1 MKHTRWNVVVRSLVI
16 VCLAS
21 LFCSTALARD
31 AKRARQYIES
41 AKERLPIVDW
51 NGAENYLR
59 MATEQAEKTTGAER
73 DALLKEIAQA
83 TKAYHDARSAYEKG
97 RVADRI
103 ESQLTQS
110 KDYLG
115 DMRQIEQCEGV
126 METLLGLEENKKL
139 FSPEEMAS
147 YRKRFADIKQ
157 QSRQKEAA
165 GKAAEAEKLVATAEK
180 ELPGIIQ
187 RIQKP
192 DNVTDQR
199 WAFDEGPNLFNKIE
213 LALKELPQDAEPT
226 KALRARLAKMSGQ
239 FDGVVTT
246 HLTGE
251 FVTRITEHWDNLKKE
266 ADGWQQETAAPTF
279 AQYVANG
286 LGAPKTEQMLSRAGQ
301 WLDYMSNTGDT
312 PPAVLNAPQVKAL
325 TAEVTKLRDE
335 ARAKLE
341 TFAEAVVADA
351 EKAKDLDERHLSSL
365 QRASTGDFE
374 NALKGS
380 PKAKPLQERAGAIV
394 QKHEAAAAARAAD
407 LKAVEEKLVAA
418 ANAAW
423 PAITASIKADEISDP
438 NALRKGQIVKVT
450 GWQNRMGWDFT
461 GSGYD
466 WGVTV
471 NGLPVVGHYAPDVQA
486 AFDAALA
493 KTGGS
498 NIISERMDVIAEVV
512 GPGSVDKRIRHEIRD
527 SGGSTIAR
535 GEEWK
540 PVDCLVVKVI
550 AMRAGPCAVGPN
562 GASTESGAI
571 APVAAAGMTSAGASG
586 ASGASGAGW
595 FWRILTLVIGLSA
608 ATAALLKAGYAPVA
622 ASAQGQQITA
632 RLGND
637 NLAYVGLA
645 CAALGVVWL
654 VRGMFLWGLL
664 VSGAIIAA
672 GLYAALDLLLAR
684 GILSTHVA
692 ERVKPLGVRIGLAC
706 ATIVVLHLLVGGRL
720 VII

>member
-1 MKHTRWNVVVRSLVI
+1 MKHTRWNVLVRSLVI

-21 LFCSTALARD
+21 LFCTTALARD

-51 NGAENYLR
+51 NGAENYLK

-73 DALLKEIAQA
+73 DTLLKEIAQA
-83 TKAYHDARSAYEKG
+83 TKAYHDARAAYEKG

-103 ESQLTQS
+103 ESQIAQS

-115 DMRQIEQCEGV
+115 NMRQIEQCEGV

-139 FSPEEMAS
+139 FSPAEMEN
-147 YRKRFADIKQ
+147 YRKQFAAIKE

-165 GKAAEAEKLVATAEK
+165 GKMAEAEKLVAEAEK

-199 WAFDEGPNLFNKIE
+199 YAFNDGPNHFGKIE

-226 KALRARLAKMSGQ
+226 KALRARLEKMSAQ

-251 FVTRITEHWDNLKKE
+251 FVTRITEHWDSLKKE
-266 ADGWQQETAAPTF
+266 ADGWEQETTPPTF
-279 AQYVANG
+279 AQYVNNG
-286 LGAPKTEQMLSRAGQ
+286 LGAQKTASMLSRSEQ
-301 WLDYMSNTGDT
+301 WLDYMSNTSDT

-341 TFAEAVVADA
+341 RFAEAVVADA

-394 QKHEAAAAARAAD
+394 QKHEAAVAAREAE
-407 LKAVEEKLVAA
+407 LKALEEKMTQA

-423 PAITASIKADEISDP
+423 PAISKSIQADEISDP
-438 NALRKGQIVKVT
+438 NVLKKGQLVRVT
-450 GWQNRMGWDFT
+450 GWENRMSWDYGSG

-466 WGVTV
+466 WGITV
-471 NGLPVVGHYAPDVQA
+471 NGRPVVGHFAPHVRS
-486 AFDAALA
+486 AFDAALE
-493 KTGGS
+493 KTGVAAVTIG
-498 NIISERMDVIAEVV
+498 RMDVIAEVV
-512 GPGSVDKRIRHEIRD
+512 GPGTVEKRIRHELRD

-540 PVDCLVVKVI
+540 PVDCIVVKVI
-550 AMRAGPCAVGPN
+550 AMRGGPVAVGPN

-571 APVAAAGMTSAGASG
+571 APVAAAGMTVAGGTSG
-586 ASGASGAGW
+586 A
-595 FWRILTLVIGLSA
+595 
-608 ATAALLKAGYAPVA
+608 
-622 ASAQGQQITA
+622 
-632 RLGND
+632 
-637 NLAYVGLA
+637 
-645 CAALGVVWL
+645 
-654 VRGMFLWGLL
+654 
-664 VSGAIIAA
+664 
-672 GLYAALDLLLAR
+672 
-684 GILSTHVA
+684 
-692 ERVKPLGVRIGLAC
+692 
-706 ATIVVLHLLVGGRL
+706 
-720 VII
+720 